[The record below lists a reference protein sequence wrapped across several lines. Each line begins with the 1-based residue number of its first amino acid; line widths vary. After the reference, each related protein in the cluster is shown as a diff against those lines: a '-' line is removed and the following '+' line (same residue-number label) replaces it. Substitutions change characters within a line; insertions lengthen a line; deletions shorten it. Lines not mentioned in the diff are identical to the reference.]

1 MLEFIIIVSVA
12 SVALFLIATYV
23 ATKEI
28 LANEYDRDQLTSTS
42 DPTEYISSIK
52 YISYKALD
60 KPIPNIVLNQ
70 NDNEILYKIIKKDM
84 KLHSPTNHHLL
95 DEDTGLDI
103 LTKSP
108 LHLQTFRPTNPNNIP
123 DQLAYGKLSLTFE

>member
-28 LANEYDRDQLTSTS
+28 LANEYDRDQPTSTS
-42 DPTEYISSIK
+42 DPVHISSIK
-52 YISYKALD
+52 YISKKILD
-60 KPIPNIVLNQ
+60 IPIPNIVLNQ
-70 NDNEILYKIIKKDM
+70 NDNKTLSKIIQQDM
-84 KLHSPTNHHLL
+84 MQHSRTNHHLL
-95 DEDTGLDI
+95 DEETALDI
-103 LTKSP
+103 VTKSP